1 MRGRGDR
8 ERSGTRGSETL
19 DDLLFGL
26 EEQDGGGPD
35 GLLKGAGG
43 RGAGNLL
50 RLSRAIERDPDRW
63 SQWFDSHVARKLNC
77 HVTGLP
83 WSLELYGQQKVR
95 FGQLERHQYMWQM
108 VCCLHSLHRAG
119 EHAQVGAK
127 LGQFAKAIEASVMS
141 KGRWDYAWLYTGL
154 EDPRAHLSGAKGLI
168 HPAEFTA
175 AVAYTREVRS
185 LDEYIAGVGRRRA
198 EGDGGGNGASNDQD
212 EPWWKKKKKKP
223 EGGGAG
229 GAIPPGGGGGNCA
242 TSLAAPEAPQ
252 PPPRADLAA

>member
-1 MRGRGDR
+1 M
-8 ERSGTRGSETL
+8 
-19 DDLLFGL
+19 
-26 EEQDGGGPD
+26 
-35 GLLKGAGG
+35 
-43 RGAGNLL
+43 GAGNLL

-63 SQWFDSHVARKLNC
+63 CQWFDSHVARKLNC

-95 FGQLERHQYMWQM
+95 FGQLEHHQYMWQM

-127 LGQFAKAIEASVMS
+127 LGQFA
-141 KGRWDYAWLYTGL
+141 T
-154 EDPRAHLSGAKGLI
+154 
-168 HPAEFTA
+168 AEFAA

-229 GAIPPGGGGGNCA
+229 GAIPPGGGGGN
-242 TSLAAPEAPQ
+242 
-252 PPPRADLAA
+252 